1 MATIEEQ
8 MQMAEAEAKA
18 KLQVAE
24 TKPVFA
30 DAPVETEESSFLD
43 SVLNAPGAIAE
54 AFTGN
59 ERSEGQFKDAPE
71 FVSLNKGQL
80 TTPMEGTRDDK
91 SKLMSGLLMSV
102 DPQQKMDVIKAH
114 VPSAT
119 FLQRSDGTVIVKV
132 NGQNFWLDKPGVS
145 AAGTVKSLVE
155 LALYIPAMR
164 AGGLTNGFKR
174 LITGGAATGGTSAGM
189 DLAARDFGSE
199 QGINPIRTGI
209 MFGAG
214 VVGEAVPMTI
224 HALSKRAAVKH
235 AGGHEVD
242 LDAAPLAIK
251 EAETLQA
258 KIKDLFGVDFPL
270 FRAQKTNS
278 PTALAEQE
286 AMLNNSLGVTASKE
300 ALREQNSA
308 AATVVDNFI
317 DELIPLSL
325 NANLKVHQAATKSID
340 LAKATRKQQ
349 TSPIYTAATDNP
361 SGVAVNI
368 QSTLD
373 ILKQAKVGTPKDGKV
388 YKVLTR
394 INGLLHTKVKIDPKA
409 ATSSSL
415 DKLRRGGPPRAP
427 KPKVEK
433 LIPATDPKLLHNV
446 KTEIDALLA
455 AKGDKALDNHV
466 ASKLTLIQQELTK
479 TLKAQV
485 PGYEKASTEYA
496 RLSIPVDEL
505 SNSQIGTIANMKP
518 AIVDQVRGKIFAPSV
533 SRETQNHT
541 RDIIN
546 RVDPKAWQMIL
557 REQVQDLVDKA
568 ATTAGG
574 KKTPEILWKALGGGS
589 DKKTNILRNA
599 LSPKEKSS
607 YDIVMSILEQGAKG
621 MPEKVK
627 AKVTPKN
634 VGVSD
639 AVSGQIV
646 GRDVGQQGVV
656 NRVIFSPFKWLTN
669 TDANVIKI
677 AKAMFDPKWNS
688 ELRKIRKMG
697 TGSQKA
703 YQALLLLLARVEDDR
718 VNQSPPTETD

>member
-1 MATIEEQ
+1 MALTLEQ
-8 MQMAEAEAKA
+8 QRAIAKA
-18 KLQVAE
+18 KAKSISAE
-24 TKPVFA
+24 TVPVFA

-59 ERSEGQFKDAPE
+59 ERSAGAFQDAPE

-80 TTPMEGTRDDK
+80 TTPMEGTRDEK
-91 SKLMSGLLMSV
+91 SKLMSGLLLSV
-102 DPQQKMDVIKAH
+102 DPQQKIDVIKAH

-155 LALYIPAMR
+155 MALYVPAMR

-174 LITGGAATGGTSAGM
+174 LITGGAATGGTSVAM

-199 QGINPIRTGI
+199 QGVNPIRAGL

-224 HALSKRAAVKH
+224 NALSKRAAVKH
-235 AGGHEVD
+235 TGGNEVD

-258 KIKDLFGVDFPL
+258 KVKDLFGVDFPL

-286 AMLNNSLGVTASKE
+286 AMLNNSLGVTAAKE
-300 ALREQNSA
+300 ALSEQNSA
-308 AATVVDNFI
+308 ASSVVDAFV

-325 NANLKVHQAATKSID
+325 NANLKVHQAASKSID

-349 TSPIYTAATDNP
+349 TSPLYTAATDNP

-394 INGLLHTKVKIDPKA
+394 INGLLHTKVKIDTGA

-415 DKLRRGGPPRAP
+415 AKLRRGGPQPAP

-433 LIPATDPKLLHNV
+433 LIPATDPKLLHNAKV
-446 KTEIDALLA
+446 EIDALLA

-466 ASKLTLIQQELTK
+466 ASKLMSIQQELTK

-505 SNSQIGTIANMKP
+505 FNSQIGTLANIKP
-518 AIVDQVRGKIFAPSV
+518 ASVDRVRAAIFAPGS

-557 REQVQDLVDKA
+557 REEVLNRVSSA
-568 ATTAGG
+568 AVPVGEAS
-574 KKTPEILWKALGGGS
+574 KSRILYQALGGGS
-589 DKKTNILRNA
+589 DKKTNTLRNA

-607 YDIVMSILEQGAKG
+607 YDIVMSILEQGSKG
-621 MPEKVK
+621 TPPVVK
-627 AKVTPKN
+627 PNVVPSN

-646 GRDVGQQGVV
+646 GRDVASQGMFTRLII
-656 NRVIFSPFKWLTN
+656 NPFKWLTN
-669 TDANVIKI
+669 TDANVIKLS
-677 AKAMFDPKWNS
+677 KVMFDPKWNS

-703 YQALLLLLARVEDDR
+703 YQALLLLLAKVEDDR